1 MWDKK
6 IKNSDTLSFCRNSI
20 FSFYPTMIKYV
31 IEYVI
36 FFLGFCKVRQ
46 LFRYKQIKIATFAF
60 YFQQITFSDAKKATW
75 YDLREICI
83 I

>member
-1 MWDKK
+1 
-6 IKNSDTLSFCRNSI
+6 
-20 FSFYPTMIKYV
+20 MIKYV

-60 YFQQITFSDAKKATW
+60 YFQQITFSDFSTPQYSIYGASRSMSCFVKSLSNASCDK
-75 YDLREICI
+75 LVMGP
-83 I
+83 